1 MTCQVPRPTQPRRI
15 LLDML
20 SHRLLALYFYKN
32 ETMIGCMV
40 VLLVSLYFVA
50 TYTLAHPLIG

>member
-20 SHRLLALYFYKN
+20 LLRLQALYFYAS
-32 ETMIGCMV
+32 ETVIGCMV
-40 VLLVSLYFVA
+40 ELLVSHYLVA
-50 TYTLAHPLIG
+50 TITPAHPLIG